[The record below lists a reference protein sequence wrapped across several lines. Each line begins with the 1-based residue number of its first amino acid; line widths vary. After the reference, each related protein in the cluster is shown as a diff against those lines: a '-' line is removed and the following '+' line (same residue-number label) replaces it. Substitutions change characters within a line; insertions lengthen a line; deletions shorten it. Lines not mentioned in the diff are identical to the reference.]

1 MFLIKQFF
9 RCCCFMV
16 TLRRKPK
23 LPAQPSCHILIRT
36 SDVSQANTG
45 GSQHKGDSRT
55 ASMHKHAHT
64 GHPMPPVW
72 LWLEGGRR
80 HSQGKPNNLLS
91 LIKSRVK
98 SRGGLRGGWGE
109 AEGGMGGGPVV
120 NWRGEDGS
128 AVGYFFVQILSQRW
142 KPEGR
147 NMGSDDDNSDSG
159 GAAPLSGLTLNYK
172 IKCHGKSAGWVF
184 SLYWG
189 NTGKSLYV
197 CRNTWRV

>member
-9 RCCCFMV
+9 VVVALWWHWGENPSCKKKKKK
-16 TLRRKPK
+16 T
-23 LPAQPSCHILIRT
+23 AQPSCYILIRT

-64 GHPMPPVW
+64 GHPTPPVW

-98 SRGGLRGGWGE
+98 SRGGLEGCGGGVWWWG
-109 AEGGMGGGPVV
+109 GGGPVV
-120 NWRGEDGS
+120 NWWGEDVNS
-128 AVGYFFVQILSQRW
+128 WILFVQLLSHRW

-147 NMGSDDDNSDSG
+147 NVGSDDDNNDSG
-159 GAAPLSGLTLNYK
+159 GAAPLSGHHT
-172 IKCHGKSAGWVF
+172 
-184 SLYWG
+184 
-189 NTGKSLYV
+189 
-197 CRNTWRV
+197 

>member
-1 MFLIKQFF
+1 MTYISHQTVFC
-9 RCCCFMV
+9 CCCFMV

-23 LPAQPSCHILIRT
+23 LQKKKKKTAQPCCHILIGT

-45 GSQHKGDSRT
+45 GSQHKGDSRA

-64 GHPMPPVW
+64 GRPMPPVW

-98 SRGGLRGGWGE
+98 STGGLRGG
-109 AEGGMGGGPVV
+109 GGGHGWRAGRK

-128 AVGYFFVQILSQRW
+128 AS
-142 KPEGR
+142 
-147 NMGSDDDNSDSG
+147 
-159 GAAPLSGLTLNYK
+159 PLSST
-172 IKCHGKSAGWVF
+172 AGY
-184 SLYWG
+184 S
-189 NTGKSLYV
+189 S
-197 CRNTWRV
+197 CRY